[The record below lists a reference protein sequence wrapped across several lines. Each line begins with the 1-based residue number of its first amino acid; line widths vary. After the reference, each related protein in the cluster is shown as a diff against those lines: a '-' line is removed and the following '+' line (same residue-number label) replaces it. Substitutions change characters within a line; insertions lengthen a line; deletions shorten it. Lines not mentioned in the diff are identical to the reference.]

1 MGNGKWAGLS
11 VNATIIVL
19 ILLFLNVGYTI
30 KMIKKY
36 NTMKD
41 AGYVREKTFEEFMEK
56 RIMKAFGSAEEMKRI
71 VEDTTRQKEEAEE
84 IAVSLRKQDMEIRRI
99 NKALEHAKT
108 QLEVEKSQLQKS
120 ERHKRLLL
128 NSLKEGV
135 YQCEPGVEGKFTWV
149 NQACAEM
156 FGYKSPEEIIGTKV
170 KDIYVDLEDRKR
182 LVEKLEKDGVWKNF
196 ASFCKKKNGER
207 FYTERTSNVVKD
219 EDGKPVRIEG
229 IIRDITE
236 RKRVEEEFQRN
247 IEDIT
252 KNLEAAKKEN
262 TILKKQLESHGSSK
276 K

>member
-11 VNATIIVL
+11 VNATTIVL

-84 IAVSLRKQDMEIRRI
+84 IAASLRKQDMEIRRI

>member
-11 VNATIIVL
+11 VSATTIVL

-84 IAVSLRKQDMEIRRI
+84 IAASLRKQDMEIRRI
-99 NKALEHAKT
+99 NKELEHAKT

-156 FGYKSPEEIIGTKV
+156 FGYKSPEGMIGTKV

-196 ASFCKKKNGER
+196 ASFCKKKNGEK
-207 FYTERTSNVVKD
+207 FYTERTSNMVKN
-219 EDGKPVRIEG
+219 EEGKPVRIEG

-247 IEDIT
+247 IEELT

>member
-11 VNATIIVL
+11 VNATTIVL

-247 IEDIT
+247 IEELT

>member
-11 VNATIIVL
+11 VNATTIVL
-19 ILLFLNVGYTI
+19 TLLFLNVGYTI

-84 IAVSLRKQDMEIRRI
+84 IAASLRKQDMEIRRI

-247 IEDIT
+247 IEELT

>member
-11 VNATIIVL
+11 VNATTIVL

-84 IAVSLRKQDMEIRRI
+84 IAASLRKQDMEIRRI

-182 LVEKLEKDGVWKNF
+182 LVEKLEKDEVWKNF

-236 RKRVEEEFQRN
+236 RKRVEKEFQRN
-247 IEDIT
+247 IEDLT

-262 TILKKQLESHGSSK
+262 TILKRQLESHGSSK

>member
-1 MGNGKWAGLS
+1 
-11 VNATIIVL
+11 
-19 ILLFLNVGYTI
+19 
-30 KMIKKY
+30 
-36 NTMKD
+36 
-41 AGYVREKTFEEFMEK
+41 
-56 RIMKAFGSAEEMKRI
+56 
-71 VEDTTRQKEEAEE
+71 
-84 IAVSLRKQDMEIRRI
+84 MEIRRI
-99 NKALEHAKT
+99 NKELEHAKT

-182 LVEKLEKDGVWKNF
+182 LVEKLEKDEVWKNF
-196 ASFCKKKNGER
+196 ASFCKKKNGEQ

-236 RKRVEEEFQRN
+236 RMRVEKEFQRN
-247 IEDIT
+247 IEDLT

-262 TILKKQLESHGSSK
+262 TILKNQLESHGSSK

>member
-11 VNATIIVL
+11 VNATTIVL

-84 IAVSLRKQDMEIRRI
+84 IAASLRKQDMEIRRI

-247 IEDIT
+247 IEDLT

-262 TILKKQLESHGSSK
+262 TILKRQLESHGSSK

>member
-11 VNATIIVL
+11 VNATTIVL

-84 IAVSLRKQDMEIRRI
+84 IAASLRKQDMEIRRI

-182 LVEKLEKDGVWKNF
+182 LVEKLEKDEVWKNF